1 LLAFELVVY
10 AVAAY
15 GECAAADRKRG
26 IVVEGFMLIDLV
38 VFDVCLIAL
47 Q

>member
-1 LLAFELVVY
+1 MY

-26 IVVEGFMLIDLV
+26 IVVEGFMLIDLIV
-38 VFDVCLIAL
+38 LITIAGTYM
-47 Q
+47 